1 MLSLKLVKKAMVY
14 YRYDTTIKIP
24 YNLPEGVYILQY
36 MSAMSAH
43 KTFYY
48 SCARLKVSKSFLP

>member
-1 MLSLKLVKKAMVY
+1 MVY

-48 SCARLKVSKSFLP
+48 SCARLKVSKSFLS